1 MSESANQNCGPM
13 SGEQLQRE
21 IDRCHREIAEIERQL
36 RAGNP
41 KVQGLCLALFDWS
54 AELKILE
61 ALPWKLTWS
70 DFLSPQE
77 RASLANPATARSNFN
92 LQSAP
97 ALRQEPTD

>member
-13 SGEQLQRE
+13 SACQQQRE
-21 IDRCHREIAEIERQL
+21 IGRCHREIAEIERQL

-41 KVQGLCLALFDWS
+41 EVQGLCLALFDWS
-54 AELKILE
+54 AELRILE

-70 DFLSPQE
+70 DFLSPQM
-77 RASLANPATARSNFN
+77 RASLANPASARSNFN

-97 ALRQEPTD
+97 ALRQAPTD